1 MKVVEVNAFH
11 YPYMGGIEHRIHHQS
26 RRLGKKHKVT
36 VLTSRL
42 PGTPER
48 ERMDNYDVV
57 RLDSRY
63 VNLYN
68 PPHVITPGILEA
80 LDELDP
86 DIVDFHYRWSGTYN
100 KAARVYDGAKTFT
113 FHNTFGEGVG
123 FLRPLSILNDSLWKR
138 HLLKFRKMICVSEF
152 VRNDL
157 ISRGFDPDR
166 LEVVSSCI
174 EMPLPRDTEEQDYIL
189 FVGRLVATK
198 GIPYI
203 LQAMK
208 DVDTRL
214 VICGDGPSRHS
225 LERMAVK
232 LGVRD
237 KVTFEG
243 RVSEER
249 KADLFAGCKMLVMP
263 SIFESLG
270 LAAAEAMSY
279 GKPVIGSTSGGLP
292 EVVGNGG
299 LVVPPGNSRELAEA
313 MKKLLMD
320 DELRHSLGAKAKIRA
335 AQYSWDLAV
344 EKIENIYS
352 SIMSDSKQ

>member
-1 MKVVEVNAFH
+1 MNVVEVNAFH

-26 RRLGKKHKVT
+26 LRLGREHKVT

-42 PGTPER
+42 PGTLER

-63 VNLYN
+63 VNFYN

-80 LDELDP
+80 LKELDP

-100 KAARVYDGAKTFT
+100 KAARTYDGAKTFT

-123 FLRPLSILNDSLWKR
+123 FLRPFSILNDSLWKS
-138 HLLKFRKMICVSEF
+138 HLLKFKKIICVSEF
-152 VRNDL
+152 VKKDL
-157 ISRGFDPDR
+157 VSRGFDPDR

-174 EMPLPRDTEEQDYIL
+174 EMPEPRAPEEKDYVL

-198 GIPYI
+198 GVPYI
-203 LQAMK
+203 LEAMK
-208 DVDTRL
+208 QVDTHL

-225 LERMAVK
+225 LERLAAR
-232 LGVRD
+232 LGVEN

-263 SIFESLG
+263 SLFESLG

-299 LVVPPGNSRELAEA
+299 LVVPPRDAVKLAEA
-313 MKKLLMD
+313 MRRLLDD
-320 DELRHSLGAKAKIRA
+320 DELRHSLGMKAKERA
-335 AQYSWDLAV
+335 ARYSWDLEV
-344 EKIENIYS
+344 ERIESIYS
-352 SIMSDSKQ
+352 SLVSGSK

>member
-26 RRLGKKHKVT
+26 QRLGRKHKVT

-42 PGTPER
+42 PGTEER

-68 PPHVITPGILEA
+68 PPHVITPGLIEA
-80 LDELDP
+80 LEELDP
-86 DIVDFHYRWSGTYN
+86 DVVDFHYRWSGTYN
-100 KAARVYDGAKTFT
+100 KAARSYKGAKTFT

-123 FLRPLSILNDSLWKR
+123 LLRPFSILNDSLWKN
-138 HLLKFRKMICVSEF
+138 HLLRFKKIICVSDF

-157 ISRGFDPDR
+157 IERGFEPDR

-174 EMPLPRDTEEQDYIL
+174 EMPLPRRQTEEDYVL

-198 GIPYI
+198 GVPDI
-203 LQAMK
+203 LRAMQE
-208 DVDTRL
+208 VDTRL
-214 VICGDGPSRHS
+214 VICGDGPSRKS
-225 LERMAVK
+225 LERMAAK
-232 LGVRD
+232 LGIED

-249 KADLFAGCKMLVMP
+249 KADLFAGCRMLVMP
-263 SIFESLG
+263 SLFESLG

-279 GKPVIGSTSGGLP
+279 GKPVIASTAGGLP
-292 EVVGNGG
+292 EVVGGGG
-299 LVVPPGNSRELAEA
+299 LVVPPKNSRKLAVA
-313 MKKLLMD
+313 MRSLLDD
-320 DELRHSLGAKAKIRA
+320 DELRHSLGAKAKARA

-344 EKIENIYS
+344 EKIENIY
-352 SIMSDSKQ
+352 DSLVSGTK

>member
-26 RRLGKKHKVT
+26 RRLGNKHKVT
-36 VLTSRL
+36 VITSRL
-42 PGTPER
+42 PGTQEY

-57 RLDSRY
+57 RLESRY

-68 PPHVITPGILEA
+68 PPHVITPGLIDAIE
-80 LDELDP
+80 EQDP

-100 KAARVYDGAKTFT
+100 KAARSYTGAKVFT
-113 FHNTFGEGVG
+113 FHNTYGEGVG
-123 FLRPLSILNDSLWKR
+123 LLRPLSVLNDSLWKS
-138 HLLKFRKMICVSEF
+138 HLLKFERIICVSNF
-152 VRNDL
+152 VKNDL
-157 ISRGFDPDR
+157 IARGFAPER

-174 EMPLPRDTEEQDYIL
+174 EMPIERTAIEEDYVL

-198 GIPYI
+198 GIHYI
-203 LQAMK
+203 LEAMK
-208 DVDTRL
+208 EVNTRL
-214 VICGDGPSRHS
+214 IICGDGPARAS
-225 LERMAVK
+225 LERLAAK
-232 LGVRD
+232 LGIEN
-237 KVTFEG
+237 KVTFVG

-279 GKPVIGSTSGGLP
+279 GKPVIGSTAGGLP

-299 LVVPPGNSRELAEA
+299 LVVPPKNSILLAEA
-313 MKKLLMD
+313 MNSLLKND
-320 DELRHSLGAKAKIRA
+320 KLRHELGAKAKERA
-335 AQYSWDLAV
+335 ALYSWDLAV
-344 EKIENIYS
+344 EKIERIYA
-352 SIMSDSKQ
+352 SIVADSK

>member
-42 PGTPER
+42 PGTLEK

-68 PPHVITPGILEA
+68 PPHVITPGITEA
-80 LDELDP
+80 LEELDP
-86 DIVDFHYRWSGTYN
+86 DVVNFHYRWSGTYN
-100 KAARVYDGAKTFT
+100 RAARSYTGAKAFT

-123 FLRPLSILNDSLWKR
+123 LFRPFSMLNDTLWKR
-138 HLLKFRKMICVSEF
+138 YLLKFNKMICVSDF
-152 VRNDL
+152 VKSDL
-157 ISRGFDPDR
+157 IARGFDPDR
-166 LEVVSSCI
+166 LEVVSNCI
-174 EMPLPRDTEEQDYIL
+174 EMPLPREQTEQDYIL

-198 GIPYI
+198 GVPYI
-203 LQAMK
+203 LRAMK
-208 DVDTRL
+208 DVDSRL
-214 VICGDGPSRHS
+214 VICGDGPSRAS
-225 LERMAVK
+225 LERMTVK
-232 LGVRD
+232 LGIENR
-237 KVTFEG
+237 VTFEG

-263 SIFESLG
+263 SLFESLG

-279 GKPVIGSTSGGLP
+279 GKPVIASTSGGLP
-292 EVVGNGG
+292 GVVGDGG
-299 LVVPPGNSRELAEA
+299 LIVAPRNSRQLAEA
-313 MKKLLMD
+313 IRRLLD
-320 DELRHSLGAKAKIRA
+320 DDALRHSLGVKAKERA

-344 EKIENIYS
+344 EKIENIYAS
-352 SIMSDSKQ
+352 LVTGSK

>member
-11 YPYMGGIEHRIHHQS
+11 YPYMGGIEHRIHHLS
-26 RRLGKKHKVT
+26 RRLGQQHQVT

-42 PGTPER
+42 PGTAEK

-57 RLDSRY
+57 RLESKF

-68 PPHVITPGILEA
+68 PPHVITKGILEA
-80 LDELDP
+80 IEELDP

-100 KAARVYDGAKTFT
+100 KAARGYEGAKTFT

-123 FLRPLSILNDSLWKR
+123 ALRPLSIINDELWKK
-138 HLLKFRKMICVSEF
+138 HLLRFKMIICVSEF
-152 VRNDL
+152 VKNDL
-157 ISRGFDPDR
+157 ISRGFEPDR
-166 LEVVSSCI
+166 LSVVPSCI
-174 EMPLPRDTEEQDYIL
+174 EMPAQRNQVEGDYIL

-198 GIPYI
+198 GIPY
-203 LQAMK
+203 LLEAMK
-208 DVDTRL
+208 EVDSRL
-214 VICGDGPSRHS
+214 IVCGEGPARSS
-225 LERMAVK
+225 LERMAARLD
-232 LGVRD
+232 LGK

-249 KADLFAGCKMLVMP
+249 KADLLAGCKMLVMP

-279 GKPVIGSTSGGLP
+279 GKPVVASNSGGLP

-299 LVVPPGNSRELAEA
+299 LVVPSKDPKRLTEA
-313 MKKLLMD
+313 INKLLRD
-320 DELRHSLGAKAKIRA
+320 DGLRFELGTVAKRRA
-335 AQYSWDLAV
+335 AQYSWDLAAERI
-344 EKIENIYS
+344 EKIYANLTTS
-352 SIMSDSKQ
+352 VK